1 MASTYSLSSD
11 RGKVRFELS
20 DTDEFNAEFND
31 AEIDHLLTE
40 ESSNVLLAAARG
52 AEVLSLCYA
61 KDPNFT
67 ADGVTVQGTARAK
80 HWASLA
86 LQLRN
91 RARGGV
97 TSVQTRHDDGYQGQ
111 RDVDHR
117 DSENLLTSNEVG
129 S

>member
-1 MASTYSLSSD
+1 MAFTYSISSD

-20 DTDEFNAEFND
+20 DTDEFND

-52 AEVLSLCYA
+52 AEVLSLRYA

-80 HWASLA
+80 H
-86 LQLRN
+86 
-91 RARGGV
+91 
-97 TSVQTRHDDGYQGQ
+97 
-111 RDVDHR
+111 
-117 DSENLLTSNEVG
+117 
-129 S
+129 